1 MTVVVGVDGS
11 PGSYPAIRLARQEA
25 RYRGTNLLAV
35 MACSPDTVLGA
46 PAARPVSTPRTP
58 GEQRETTEATLRQVI
73 REALGELPADVQPR
87 VVQGAPGRGLVE
99 TAQQAGAQL
108 LVLSARG
115 DRAVSRL
122 LGTVSQHVLRNAPCP
137 VLVVPAGA

>member
-1 MTVVVGVDGS
+1 
-11 PGSYPAIRLARQEA
+11 
-25 RYRGTNLLAV
+25 
-35 MACSPDTVLGA
+35 MAYSPDSVLGA
-46 PAARPVSTPRTP
+46 PAGRPVATPRGA
-58 GEQRETTEATLRQVI
+58 GEQREITEAALRQVI
-73 REALGELPADVQPR
+73 RDALGDLPADVQPR
-87 VVQGAPGRGLVE
+87 VVPGAPGRGLVE
-99 TAQQAGAQL
+99 TAQETGAQL